1 MYCKTDPLPDLDSNQ
16 DGPPVLK
23 LNEPGQERSDSGG
36 ANSPPTLNIISP
48 PSSSNT
54 NENDKSGMFFL
65 FVMKLNL
72 KFRDLKG

>member
-1 MYCKTDPLPDLDSNQ
+1 M
-16 DGPPVLK
+16 LK
-23 LNEPGQERSDSGG
+23 LNEPGHERSDSGG
-36 ANSPPTLNIISP
+36 ASSPPTLNIISP

-72 KFRDLKG
+72 KFRDLNSKGMRQ